1 MGPPEVE
8 IMTAILLH
16 PISPALSQEASA
28 LLVDLGTSLSYLSV
42 SRERQ
47 SKSLLMLITYD
58 SMIPTQVLEYLS
70 P

>member
-1 MGPPEVE
+1 MRPPEAE